1 MDENLTLS
9 VLNDALLMYGKPDI
23 FNSDQGSQYTAQG
36 FINTLVKYN
45 ISISMDSKGRAIDNI
60 FMERFW
66 RTVKYENIYP
76 SSYETLK
83 NARVGIEKYIHK
95 YNNDRLHSS
104 LGYKPPLGV
113 YNEYFEKAA

>member
-1 MDENLTLS
+1 
-9 VLNDALLMYGKPDI
+9 MYGKPEI
-23 FNSDQGSQYTAQG
+23 FNSDQGSQYTAQC
-36 FINTLVKYN
+36 FINTLVKHN

-60 FMERFW
+60 FIERFW
-66 RTVKYENIYP
+66 RTVKYEKIYP

-83 NARVGIEKYIHK
+83 DARIGIEKYIHK
-95 YNNDRLHSS
+95 YNNHRLHSS